1 MSPSLKDNWRSTRNF
16 LFRHEASVSNAT
28 AIFNT
33 AASATGIPT
42 VPELQFTPGEEEEG
56 EDTRV
61 SGKTKED
68 YIKDLSK
75 TAYDLL
81 QNDFASI
88 ITKLSKTP
96 SQDDREYAS
105 DVRELQM
112 KLSEAVGFAN
122 NKIETWGGK
131 LSKSEASEL
140 AMTLSPIFDNWKL
153 GVVMPSEEDEGARI
167 PLRLTSSATELTT
180 LDGSE
185 FCKID
190 AGVIDRLGLRNE
202 EAYTKYSDR
211 AVTASVATKS
221 ASGKPS
227 GIGGTRYEES

>member
-1 MSPSLKDNWRSTRNF
+1 MSKKIKKLWVRTCDALARN
-16 LFRHEASVSNAT
+16 ETSITNVT
-28 AIFNT
+28 EVYNT
-33 AASATGIPT
+33 AAEIAGLPP
-42 VPELQFTPGEEEEG
+42 VPGLEYTSGEGDGQEEEE
-56 EDTRV
+56 DTHV
-61 SGKTKED
+61 SGVTKEH
-68 YIKDLSK
+68 YIKELSK
-75 TAYDLL
+75 TAYTLL
-81 QNDFASI
+81 KKDFDSTI
-88 ITKLSKTP
+88 SNLSETP
-96 SQDDREYAS
+96 SQE
-105 DVRELQM
+105 DVRALQM
-112 KLSEAVGFAN
+112 KLSEAVGFVN

-131 LSKSEASEL
+131 HSKSEASEL